1 MPLKDIE
8 KEKRPV
14 WGTEPLKK
22 GVKPY
27 LPTCEALRQIN
38 RPQGSEHCIFFQ
50 ENIMK
55 FEKRTAFITGAA
67 GRIGRAL
74 AREFG
79 QYGVK
84 LYLADINPEGLENL
98 CAELKN
104 EGIEAHPAVLNVMDP
119 VQITEVARK
128 VLAEAGRVDI
138 LVNNAGKWPRGSIL
152 ETSDAQWLEVIDV
165 NLTSVFRVSQ
175 AFLPSMRE
183 NSYGR
188 IINLGSI
195 AGEVG
200 LPGHCAY
207 SAAKGGVI
215 MLTKTM
221 AMELAT
227 CGITVNSVSPG
238 MITDSSKP
246 HNGTWLRRT
255 GTGDEIA
262 RTIAF
267 LASDNAGYI
276 TGVDL
281 PVDGGR
287 ILGPKGLDW
296 NPA

>member
-1 MPLKDIE
+1 
-8 KEKRPV
+8 
-14 WGTEPLKK
+14 
-22 GVKPY
+22 
-27 LPTCEALRQIN
+27 
-38 RPQGSEHCIFFQ
+38 
-50 ENIMK
+50 MK

-74 AREFG
+74 ARELG
-79 QYGVK
+79 SYGVK
-84 LYLADINPEGLENL
+84 LYLADVDLTGAEKL

-104 EGIEAHPAVLNVMDP
+104 ENVEAHPVLLNVMDP
-119 VQITEVARK
+119 AQIASCAQS

-138 LVNNAGKWPRGSIL
+138 LVNNAGKWPHGSIL
-152 ETSDAQWLEVIDV
+152 DTTDAQWQETIEL

-175 AFLPSMRE
+175 AFLPSMRK

-195 AGEVG
+195 SGEVG
-200 LPGHCAY
+200 LPGFCAY

-238 MITDSSKP
+238 MITDSSYA
-246 HNGTWLRRT
+246 HNGTWLGRT
-255 GTGDEIA
+255 GTGEEVA
-262 RTIAF
+262 RAIAF
-267 LASDNAGYI
+267 LASDDSSYI
-276 TGVDL
+276 TGVDF
-281 PVDGGR
+281 PVEGGR

-296 NPA
+296 KPA